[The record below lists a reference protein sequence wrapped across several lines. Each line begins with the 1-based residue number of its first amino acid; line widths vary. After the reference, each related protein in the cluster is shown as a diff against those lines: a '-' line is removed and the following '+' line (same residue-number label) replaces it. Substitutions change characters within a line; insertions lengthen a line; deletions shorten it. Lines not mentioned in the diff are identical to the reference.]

1 MQACLDGKNVEES
14 SFNHCACPAK
24 PVLQER
30 SRKQFSPL
38 SRFSEAREGQLS
50 DKKARESSFHHCAR
64 PVKPVPACFSGRN
77 DRERSFLHCGGI
89 VKLVQA
95 C

>member
-1 MQACLDGKNVEES
+1 MKLEQACLTARNDRES
-14 SFNHCACPAK
+14 SFHHCGG
-24 PVLQER
+24 LG
-30 SRKQFSPL
+30 
-38 SRFSEAREGQLS
+38 AREGQLS
-50 DKKARESSFHHCAR
+50 DKIARESSFHHCAG